1 MVFKQALNK
10 VINKK
15 KPLDGGLLTNIVSI
29 TLKEYMKWIFTSQPE
44 FIPNWQKFNLTYV
57 TLFTKQL
64 YKTIT
69 TDHLKNIKNLPEAN
83 SYLKIWCIKFRSKIG
98 QIKTP
103 SIDKKILSMGK
114 KILSMDKKI
123 LSMDKKILP
132 MDKKILS
139 TDKVFICQ
147 ILSMD
152 KITLSMDKTTL
163 PMDKITLPMD
173 KK

>member
-1 MVFKQALNK
+1 MGKVLPIQMVNSFHMIDKTSSE
-10 VINKK
+10 II
-15 KPLDGGLLTNIVSI
+15 P
-29 TLKEYMKWIFTSQPE
+29 KWL
-44 FIPNWQKFNLTYV
+44 KFNLTYV

-83 SYLKIWCIKFRSKIG
+83 SYLKIWCIKFWSKIG

-123 LSMDKKILP
+123 LSMDKKIFP
-132 MDKKILS
+132 WIKRFYPWIKFLS
-139 TDKVFICQ
+139 VRFYPWIKSLYPWVKS
-147 ILSMD
+147 LY
-152 KITLSMDKTTL
+152 
-163 PMDKITLPMD
+163 P
-173 KK
+173 